1 MQAEERARAMLDG
14 TPQTVGQWLEAY
26 LGHILVACGAL
37 ITFVVGYTRLGE
49 RVNNF
54 EREQGRL
61 SIRVEGVEKDVD
73 EHCADTRKHIDP
85 ERDER
90 RWQNMER
97 MLSEMHAEMRRAGGR
112 GGKS

>member
-26 LGHILVACGAL
+26 LGHVITICGAF
-37 ITFVVGYTRLGE
+37 IVFVIGYTKLGD
-49 RVNNF
+49 RVSNS
-54 EREQGRL
+54 EREQARL

-73 EHCADTRKHIDP
+73 EHCSDTRKHIDP

-90 RWQNMER
+90 RWQSMEQ
-97 MLSEMHAEMRRAGGR
+97 MLREIHTEMRQRR
-112 GGKS
+112 KP